1 MRGLR
6 KLLVI
11 GVTLGLY
18 SSVVAPAHANTVIT
32 YQLLPDLQ
40 GISEVDIRVNF
51 ALHIYT
57 TFPGDENFS
66 IAGDGLNQFIG
77 QGNYDVFMHELD
89 ISPPYTGGLLF
100 ELRSAQE
107 GTDYVY
113 VHTVGSEGGCTDG
126 LCTVIDFLAGAFSVS
141 QFPHDPAIQIV
152 FTNDTGG
159 LQEIGSY
166 VNDSGNVITFMVQT
180 PTNVVPLP
188 AALPL
193 FASGLG
199 VMGWLARRRK
209 RDKATQELSAA

>member
-1 MRGLR
+1 MRLGLALVRLRWLKEDKVRGLR

-159 LQEIGSY
+159 LQEIVAGHGRRYAARVETGVLFPILPRS
-166 VNDSGNVITFMVQT
+166 T
-180 PTNVVPLP
+180 TNPV
-188 AALPL
+188 
-193 FASGLG
+193 
-199 VMGWLARRRK
+199 
-209 RDKATQELSAA
+209 AT